1 MDFASLPPEINSTL
15 IYTGPGSGPMLA
27 AAAAWDTLA
36 AELHSTASLYQSVV
50 TGLTAAPWL
59 GPASAA
65 MATAVAPYVAWTRIT
80 AAQAEQTANQAT
92 AAAAAYDLAFAETV
106 PPPVVAANR
115 ALLMALVATNFFG
128 QNTPAIATTETQYAE
143 MWAQDTAAM
152 FGYAGASAAA
162 TELAPFTS
170 PPSSTNSGG
179 QASQAAAVAQSA
191 GTSAGNVQG
200 TVSNAAQ
207 AMSAIPSALS
217 NLASPAAALPALTP
231 LQLLD
236 LLADL
241 SGIFIDPEV
250 GSASLFVDGTVGVTA
265 LPYDVGGYYVGLH
278 TDDIV
283 SGWAGI
289 ETWPGMAPVPPT
301 PFPVITNLA
310 GGSAASAGLGEA
322 KTIGALS
329 VPSGWTAA
337 APEVRLAATALP
349 VAGAGAA
356 AEASAGSAGSLFS
369 QMALASMAGRAMAG
383 TAGGGGGGSGGRE
396 RIGERV
402 GAATRKPAQPPQPE
416 PTEPPPSPPG
426 GPITGIAA
434 ELRELAALRD
444 SGILTDEEFTEQ
456 KKRLLP
462 H

>member
-27 AAAAWDTLA
+27 AAAAWDALA
-36 AELHSTASLYQSVV
+36 ADLHSTASAYQSAIA
-50 TGLTAAPWL
+50 GLIAGPWL

-65 MATAVAPYVAWTRIT
+65 MAAAVAPLVAWTRT
-80 AAQAEQTANQAT
+80 SAAQAEQTAEHAT
-92 AAAAAYDLAFAETV
+92 AAAAAYDAAFAETV

-115 ALLMALVATNFFG
+115 ALLMTLVATNFFG
-128 QNTPAIATTETQYAE
+128 QNTPAIATTEAQYAE

-152 FGYAGASAAA
+152 FGYAAASAAA
-162 TELAPFTS
+162 TQLSPFTS
-170 PPSSTNSGG
+170 PPSSTNPDGE
-179 QASQAAAVAQSA
+179 AAQAASVAQSA

-207 AMSAIPSALS
+207 GMSAVPDALS
-217 NLASPAAALPALTP
+217 SLASPAAALPALTP
-231 LQLLD
+231 LQVLD

-250 GSASLFVDGTVGVTA
+250 GTASLFVDGTVGVTA

-289 ETWPGMAPVPPT
+289 ETWPGSAAVPPS

-310 GGSAASAGLGEA
+310 GGSAVSAGLGEA
-322 KTIGALS
+322 RAIGALS

-349 VAGAGAA
+349 AAGVGAA
-356 AEASAGSAGSLFS
+356 AEASAGGAGTLFS
-369 QMALASMAGRAMAG
+369 QMMLAGMAGRAMAG
-383 TAGGGGGGSGGRE
+383 TAAAGGGGGSAGR
-396 RIGERV
+396 ERV
-402 GAATRKPAQPPQPE
+402 GAATRKPAQPPELE

-434 ELRELAALRD
+434 ELRELASLRD
-444 SGILTDEEFTEQ
+444 SGILTEEEFTEQ

-462 H
+462 R